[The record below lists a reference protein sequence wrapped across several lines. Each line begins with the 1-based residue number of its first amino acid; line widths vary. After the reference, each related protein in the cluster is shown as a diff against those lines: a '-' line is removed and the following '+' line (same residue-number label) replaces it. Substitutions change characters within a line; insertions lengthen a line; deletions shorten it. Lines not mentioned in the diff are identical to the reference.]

1 MASIATLL
9 YGIALITVSM
19 TLALSIAS
27 NTMKARTWGAWYIV
41 FQATLLAICF
51 FEFLALVL
59 PAFSSGSVVD
69 VFDAILSI
77 STHTLMGFI
86 YVLIPFFIYWI
97 LGLKI
102 GKVYRVVLVI
112 LGVAYFGVGLTSV
125 IIRNKTFAYSYQAIL
140 FISLMIF
147 CEVVL
152 WKNLGNV
159 EDVHVRKIIKAVNI
173 VVLCLIPTSSLL
185 FIIPS
190 TAILMFPVYFIA
202 ISVIMMVF
210 YFIRFSVLATRIN
223 RGGELKRE
231 SFEEF
236 KITDR
241 EFEVIQYVCKGMTN
255 KEIASE
261 MNISVNTVNNHIA
274 NIFGKMNLNSRID
287 LLRFVKQSP
296 WG

>member
-1 MASIATLL
+1 MESIATLL

-27 NTMKARTWGAWYIV
+27 NTLKARMWGAWYIV
-41 FQATLLAICF
+41 FQASLLAICF
-51 FEFLALVL
+51 FEFLTLVI
-59 PAFSSGSVVD
+59 PAFSSGTAID
-69 VFDAILSI
+69 VFDAIFSI
-77 STHTLMGFI
+77 STHVLMGFI

-97 LGLKI
+97 LGLKMKKI
-102 GKVYRVVLVI
+102 YRIIIII
-112 LGVAYFGVGLTSV
+112 LGVCYFGVGLTSV
-125 IIRNKTFAYSYQAIL
+125 IIGDKTFAYNYQAIL
-140 FISLMIF
+140 FIALMIF
-147 CEVVL
+147 CEVAL

-159 EDVHVRKIIKAVNI
+159 EDIHLRKIIKVVNI

-185 FIIPS
+185 FIFPV

-231 SFEEF
+231 SFEEY

-241 EFEVIQYVCKGMTN
+241 EFEVISYVCKGMTN